1 MHDSDRFSVSS
12 GGSPPP
18 DLTSITQELPRL
30 LAALERSMAEPESVA
45 DELWRARPADLH
57 VAFAYEL
64 ALLVRS
70 GPRGADGGAHPSPA
84 ALLGLAQ
91 RGAAAGALSWLTPL
105 MLRGQLAQLEAD
117 LHDAGAWDPEAPL
130 WWCPLPARTA
140 ADELWASLDGGAGKP
155 AALAEA
161 LEGTG
166 WRIYPCLIAAGSLS
180 EIAAEIEAAYE
191 SGRLQLE
198 SGGIGHG
205 GRRAPQRS
213 DEVAYLTGRE
223 PDLLAAAPRLAV
235 LVQWLLGQFA
245 ADVADTAESLPGRRH
260 QAPAKAML
268 ARYPAPSAGYRP
280 HLDNPG
286 GREDNGRALTCVVY
300 LNPPARECAGGELAL
315 WPSGAAVSAPPGAL
329 HAPRGGSAALFDSR
343 TVPHQVLPLHEGPAR
358 WAITL
363 WFQDGLSPAAP
374 DPGVPRSPIPGIT
387 AMDALQA
394 IPDPQLPPG
403 ALLVCELDDEHPGGR
418 ITTWRKSPVRPRV
431 GLVTTVY
438 RGGELLDRWCEHH
451 LGGLGA
457 PGGLDAG
464 LDHLVLVFDHLEEPA
479 EAADAARLRARYPA
493 ERLTLWSGAEV
504 KAARWPALP
513 PFPQREQL
521 LEWAAAGAASF
532 AVAARQTLNASAV
545 LAAARTGEL
554 GGAPLDWLLHLDA
567 DEWLW
572 LEGAGRGGATLHDHF
587 AAASAAGRVLLRY
600 INHELLLPWQP
611 GAPPRFKVNPR
622 LGAARLGPGGWQALV
637 SALRMAQTD
646 PRPYFTGYHN
656 GKSAVAVA
664 HGLAAAGVHG
674 WHLAEPFDEASAEP
688 PPEHR
693 ATLAGPSILHVH
705 RSTPEAFRAKYLAIA
720 AASGAGPRPFEPC
733 PAEEAALAL
742 LRSGDGRDPAAD
754 PEAVGREL
762 DALYHRLTSFT
773 GAELDLL
780 EEAGLI
786 FAPKVE
792 TLPAASC

>member
-1 MHDSDRFSVSS
+1 MHDADPLPIF
-12 GGSPPP
+12 P
-18 DLTSITQELPRL
+18 DGHPTPGLTPITQELPRL
-30 LAALERSMAEPESVA
+30 LAALERSMAEPEEVA
-45 DELWRARPADLH
+45 DELRRASPADLH

-64 ALLVRS
+64 ALLVRG
-70 GPRGADGGAHPSPA
+70 GPGSAGGEALPSPA

-91 RGAAAGALSWLTPL
+91 RAAAAGAVSWLTPA
-105 MLRGQLAQLEAD
+105 MLREQLARLEAD
-117 LHDAGAWDPEAPL
+117 LHDAGVWDPEAPL
-130 WWCPLPARTA
+130 WWCPLPVRTA
-140 ADELWASLDGGAGKP
+140 AEELWATLEESAGKT
-155 AALAEA
+155 AALVEA
-161 LEGTG
+161 LAAAG
-166 WRIYPCLIAAGSLS
+166 WRIDPCLIPAGSLN
-180 EIAAEIEAAYE
+180 EIAAEIEAAYA
-191 SGRLQLE
+191 SGRLPLE
-198 SGGIGHG
+198 SGGIGRG

-235 LVQWLLGQFA
+235 LIQWLLGRFA
-245 ADVADTAESLPGRRH
+245 ADVADIEESLPGRRY
-260 QAPAKAML
+260 QAPAKVML

-300 LNPPARECAGGELAL
+300 LNSPGRECAGGELAL
-315 WPSGAAVSAPPGAL
+315 WSPGTAVTASPGAL
-329 HAPRGGSAALFDSR
+329 HAPLGGSAALFASR

-358 WAITL
+358 WALTL

-394 IPDPQLPPG
+394 IPDPKLPPG
-403 ALLVCELDDEHPGGR
+403 VLLVRELDDERAGGT
-418 ITTWRKSPVRPRV
+418 ILVWRKDAARPRA

-451 LGGLGA
+451 FGT
-457 PGGLDAG
+457 G

-513 PFPQREQL
+513 PFGQREQL
-521 LEWAAAGAASF
+521 LEWAEAGAASF
-532 AVAARQTLNASAV
+532 AVASRQALNASAA
-545 LAAARTGEL
+545 LAAARTDVL

-600 INHELLLPWQP
+600 TNHELLLPWQP

-622 LGAARLGPGGWQALV
+622 LAADRLGSGGWQALV

-646 PRPYFTGYHN
+646 PRPYFTGYTN

-674 WHLAEPFDEASAEP
+674 WHLDEPRGEAAAGKGSP
-688 PPEHR
+688 M
-693 ATLAGPSILHVH
+693 LAGPSILHVH
-705 RSTPEAFRAKYLAIA
+705 RSTPEAFRAKYLGMA
-720 AASGAGPRPFEPC
+720 AVRWEGPRPFEPC

-742 LRSGDGRDPAAD
+742 LRSSSSDPAVV
-754 PEAVGREL
+754 EREL
-762 DALYHRLTSFT
+762 DALYRRLTSFT
-773 GAELDLL
+773 GPELDLL
-780 EEAGLI
+780 AEAGLI
-786 FAPKVE
+786 LVPKVE
-792 TLPAASC
+792 TLPAAL